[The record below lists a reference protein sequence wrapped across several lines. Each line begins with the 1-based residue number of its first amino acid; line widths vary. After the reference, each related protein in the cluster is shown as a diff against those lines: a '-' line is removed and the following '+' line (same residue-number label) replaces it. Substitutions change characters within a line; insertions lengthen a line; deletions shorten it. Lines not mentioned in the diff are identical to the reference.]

1 MADSSIFL
9 TIHDT
14 EELRQANEVRI
25 PCNGFN
31 FNKSTDGAVYPN
43 ISIYRDLDGMSTNLF
58 RAAATGL
65 GFAWGEIEID
75 KAGADG
81 KPVPWS
87 ILTMQKGVFVSDNV
101 VGGAAASKSEI
112 LVLSFAELI
121 FDNVHDAN
129 GQTTPPDEQG
139 WYNVGS

>member
-1 MADSSIFL
+1 MAGSSIFL
-9 TIHDT
+9 TFHDT
-14 EELRQANEVRI
+14 EELGQVNEVRI

-31 FNKSTDGAVYPN
+31 FDKSTYGAVYPN
-43 ISIYRDLDGMSTNLF
+43 INIQRDLDGMSATLF
-58 RAAATGL
+58 RAATTGL

-81 KPVPWS
+81 RPVPWNT
-87 ILTMQKGVFVSDNV
+87 ITIEKGEFVSDNV
-101 VGGAAASKSEI
+101 VGRAVGSKSEI
-112 LVLSFAELI
+112 LVLSFAALQ